1 MSALDDALESVVE
14 YGTTA
19 KKVDLQFN
27 AVIELKLLRK
37 ENEQLKEG
45 IKEAVNYAKELK
57 EVDDLSFSCDR
68 PDIDKWLERWGE

>member
-1 MSALDDALESVVE
+1 MNE
-14 YGTTA
+14 
-19 KKVDLQFN
+19 
-27 AVIELKLLRK
+27 IELTEQFMTDEALIKRLK
-37 ENEQLKEG
+37 EENEKLKEG